1 MVWMFV
7 ERSSPKNESPGAGAV
22 GRQADGD
29 GEVRSSGPAGPTAEP
44 EQFDSL
50 RKMLRRE
57 LGVDPLP
64 ATIAKYE
71 ALIR

>member
-1 MVWMFV
+1 MKLTKYYW
-7 ERSSPKNESPGAGAV
+7 K
-22 GRQADGD
+22 
-29 GEVRSSGPAGPTAEP
+29 PAAI